1 MIPITR
7 YRLGAIRSLVF
18 IGLFA
23 ISLMANAV
31 AQASTSTYAL
41 TDLGA
46 LSGDSKSVGFGL
58 NDAGQAVGDSSNP
71 TAAIATLFSNGK
83 TVNLGSLGGDVSLAT
98 SINSVGQITGRS
110 TIPGETQF
118 HAFLYSNGA
127 MQDINSASLF
137 PAGTYAYG
145 INKSGQVAGQG
156 LVTSSNF
163 HAFLYSGGQMIDLG
177 TLPGGSQATANAN
190 NDAGQVV
197 GTSDGVIVTSKKTTQ
212 YISDAFLYANGQLID
227 LGTPAGSYA
236 SQANAI
242 NSNGQIVGVIYIS
255 GQPSHA
261 ALYSNGV
268 WTDLGAIS
276 GASGTKATGI
286 NSAGQI
292 VGTAFFPQVSYHPP
306 KPGKHV
312 PFIVSNGALVDLN
325 TLIPSNTGFKLTD
338 ALGINTSGQ
347 ILCDATNSSGA
358 THAVLVTPK

>member
-1 MIPITR
+1 MIRINR
-7 YRLGAIRSLVF
+7 DRFKAIRSLVF

-23 ISLMANAV
+23 ISLMASTAV
-31 AQASTSTYAL
+31 QASGSSYSL
-41 TDLGA
+41 TDLGT
-46 LSGDSKSVGFGL
+46 LSGDTKSVGFGL
-58 NDAGQAVGDSSNP
+58 NDGGQAVGDSSNP

-83 TVNLGSLGGDVSLAT
+83 AVNLGSLGGDVSLAT

-118 HAFLYSNGA
+118 HAFLYSSGV
-127 MQDINSASLF
+127 MKDINSASLF

-145 INKSGQVAGQG
+145 INKSGQVVGQG

-177 TLPGGSQATANAN
+177 TLPGGSQASANAI
-190 NDAGQVV
+190 NDVGQVV

-242 NSNGQIVGVIYIS
+242 NSSGQIVGVIYIS
-255 GQPSHA
+255 GLPSHA

-268 WTDLGAIS
+268 WTDLGAFP

-286 NSAGQI
+286 NSVGQI

-306 KPGKHV
+306 IPGKHV

-325 TLIPSNTGFKLTD
+325 TLIPTNTGFTLTD
-338 ALGINTSGQ
+338 AVGINGSGQ
-347 ILCDATNSSGA
+347 ILCDAKNSSGA
-358 THAVLVTPK
+358 THAVLLTPK